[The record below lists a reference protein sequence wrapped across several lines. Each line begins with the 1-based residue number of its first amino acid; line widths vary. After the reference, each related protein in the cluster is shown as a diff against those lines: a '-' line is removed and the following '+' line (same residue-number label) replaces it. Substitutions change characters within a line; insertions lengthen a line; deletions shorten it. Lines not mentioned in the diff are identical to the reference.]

1 MVAARWVAVVVIVAI
16 GTAAFVLSFVAL
28 RELALLARLPSR
40 WAWLFPVIIDGTIVQ
55 ATVSALV
62 LANSRE
68 RRWFTGVLIVGA
80 AVSIAG
86 NALHAVMAGHPLPPV
101 WAAVVAAIAPI
112 SLLADTHGLAVL
124 VRAAQQDSVPIPES
138 IAATEPLPD
147 LSAEAEPEPVA
158 VSESPPAQNNPVPA
172 AVTSPRP
179 QRRSHPRWPLQ
190 AEMLPLEVGA

>member
-28 RELALLARLPSR
+28 RELALLAHLPSR

-62 LANSRE
+62 LASSPE

-101 WAAVVAAIAPI
+101 WAAVVAAIAPV
-112 SLLADTHGLAVL
+112 SLLVDTHGLAVL
-124 VRAAQQDSVPIPES
+124 VRAAQQDSAAVPENV
-138 IAATEPLPD
+138 AVTEPLPD
-147 LSAEAEPEPVA
+147 LSAKAQPEPVA
-158 VSESPPAQNNPVPA
+158 VSESLPAQNDPVPVMA
-172 AVTSPRP
+172 ASPRP
-179 QRRSHPRWPLQ
+179 QRRGRAGWPLQ